1 MTFRART
8 TTPGTAADEAGLP
21 GDFVPAAVGPNWSA
35 LPLPAIIVDAQGRVA
50 GMNDL
55 AEAFLNISRRSAMGV
70 ALEGPEMQKRL
81 HIVPPVSEILDRVR
95 EGHEALNRSG
105 VRFEIGDRVGGHAD
119 RTATVHAG
127 PVPSPE
133 GGIVLLIAPS
143 DGTGRLGQGRAVRSA
158 ARSAIGMS
166 EMLAHE
172 IKNPLAGIRGA
183 AQLIGMSLGPEDRD
197 LADLIV
203 AESRRIVELLDQ
215 VERFG
220 DTSAPKLAEV
230 NVHDVLERVRRSAA
244 VGFGKGL
251 KIVPDYDPSLPPA
264 LADNDQLVQ
273 VCLNLVKNAAEAIRR
288 AGRETGTIRMRS
300 FYDGTLRMAPT
311 EAEPH
316 GRSLPLQVEIEDD
329 GPGIPEAIADQVFE
343 PFVSGRENGT
353 GLGLALV
360 SKIIT
365 DHGAWI
371 NVESRLG
378 RTVFRISLP
387 KA

>member
-1 MTFRART
+1 MKFRVKVKSRSQA
-8 TTPGTAADEAGLP
+8 TADPQAG
-21 GDFVPAAVGPNWSA
+21 FVPAEVGPNWSA
-35 LPLPAIIVDAQGRVA
+35 LPLPALIVDAQGRVA

-55 AEAFLNISRRSAMGV
+55 AEAFLNVSRRAAMGQLV
-70 ALEGPEMQKRL
+70 EGPDMLKRL
-81 HIVPPVSEILDRVR
+81 RIVPALSEIVDRVR
-95 EGHEALNRSG
+95 EGHDALNRSG
-105 VRFEIGDRVGGHAD
+105 VRFEIGDGLGGHAD
-119 RTATVHAG
+119 RIATIHAG

-133 GGIVLLIAPS
+133 GGVVILIATGES
-143 DGTGRLGQGRAVRSA
+143 AGRLGQGRAVRSA

-183 AQLIGMSLGPEDRD
+183 AQLIGMNLAPEDRD

-220 DTSAPKLAEV
+220 DTSAPKLTEV
-230 NVHDVLERVRRSAA
+230 NIHDVLERVRRSAM

-251 KIVPDYDPSLPPA
+251 KIVPDYDPSLPTA
-264 LADNDQLVQ
+264 LADSDQLVQ
-273 VCLNLVKNAAEAIRR
+273 VCLNLVKNAAEAIHRT
-288 AGRETGTIRMRS
+288 GRDSGTIRIRS
-300 FYDGTLRMAPT
+300 FYDGTLRLAPT
-311 EAEPH
+311 EAEPQ
-316 GRSLPLQVEIEDD
+316 GRSLPLQIEIEDD
-329 GPGIPEAIADQVFE
+329 GPGIPESIADQVFE

-371 NVESRLG
+371 ALDSRPG
-378 RTVFRISLP
+378 RTVFRLSLP

>member
-1 MTFRART
+1 MTFRARSETLPDPEVT
-8 TTPGTAADEAGLP
+8 T
-21 GDFVPAAVGPNWSA
+21 GDTGFVPAEVGPNWSA
-35 LPLPAIIVDAQGRVA
+35 LPLPAIILDAQGRIA
-50 GMNDL
+50 AMNDL
-55 AEAFLNISRRSAMGV
+55 AESFLNVSCRWSLGM
-70 ALEGPEMQKRL
+70 ALEGPEMLKRL
-81 HIVPPVSEILDRVR
+81 RIVPTLGSILERVR
-95 EGHEALNRSG
+95 EGHDALNRAG
-105 VRFEIGDRVGGHAD
+105 VRFEIGDRSGGHSD
-119 RTATVHAG
+119 RLGTIHAG
-127 PVPSPE
+127 AAPSPK
-133 GGIVLLIAPS
+133 GGIAILIAPQ
-143 DGTGRLGQGRAVRSA
+143 DGGGRLGNGQAARSA

-183 AQLIGMSLGPEDRD
+183 AQLIGMNLKPEDRD

-215 VERFG
+215 VAQFG
-220 DTSAPKLAEV
+220 DTSSPKLAAV
-230 NVHDVLERVRRSAA
+230 NVHDVLERVRRSAS

-251 KIVPDYDPSLPPA
+251 RIVPEYDPSLPPA
-264 LADNDQLVQ
+264 LIDIDQLVQ
-273 VCLNLVKNAAEAIRR
+273 VCLNLVKNAAEAIFRT
-288 AGRETGTIRMRS
+288 GRDTGTIRIRS
-300 FYDGTLRMAPT
+300 FYDGTLRLAPT
-311 EAEPH
+311 EAEPG
-316 GRSLPLQVEIEDD
+316 GRSLPLQIEIEDD
-329 GPGIPEAIADQVFE
+329 GPGIPETLLAEVFE

-371 NVESRLG
+371 ALDTRPG

>member
-1 MTFRART
+1 MTLRPKAQARPDV
-8 TTPGTAADEAGLP
+8 TPADPDASFIEA
-21 GDFVPAAVGPNWSA
+21 DVGPNWVA

-55 AEAFLNISRRSAMGV
+55 AELFLNVSRRSAMGHL
-70 ALEGPEMQKRL
+70 LEGPEMHKRVR
-81 HIVPPVSEILDRVR
+81 IVPSMAEVLERVR
-95 EGHEALNRSG
+95 EGHDAMSRSG
-105 VRFEIGDRVGGHAD
+105 VRFEIGDRAGGHAD
-119 RTATVHAG
+119 RIATIHAG
-127 PVPSPE
+127 PVPSPAM
-133 GGIVLLIAPS
+133 GAVILISPGDNS
-143 DGTGRLGQGRAVRSA
+143 GRLGQGRAVRSA
-158 ARSAIGMS
+158 ARSAIGMA

-183 AQLIGMSLGPEDRD
+183 AQLIGMNLTSEDRD
-197 LADLIV
+197 LADMIV

-220 DTSAPKLAEV
+220 DTSAPKLTAV
-230 NVHDVLERVRRSAA
+230 NIHDVLERVRRSAA

-251 KIVPDYDPSLPPA
+251 KIVTDYDPSLPPA

-273 VCLNLVKNAAEAIRR
+273 VCLNLVKNAAEAIGR
-288 AGRETGTIRMRS
+288 AGTRNGTIRLRS
-300 FYDGTLRMAPT
+300 FYDGTLRLAPS
-311 EAEPH
+311 EAEPQ
-316 GRSLPLQVEIEDD
+316 GRSLPLQIEVEDN
-329 GPGIPEAIADQVFE
+329 GPGIPDGIVDQVFE

-371 NVESRLG
+371 ALDSRPG

>member
-1 MTFRART
+1 MRFRVPVKPDPRPAH
-8 TTPGTAADEAGLP
+8 DLP
-21 GDFVPAAVGPNWSA
+21 PDFVPAEVGPNWSA
-35 LPLPAIIVDAQGRVA
+35 LPLPAIILDARGRVA
-50 GMNDL
+50 AINDL
-55 AEAFLNISRRSAMGV
+55 AEAFLNVSRRSALGQPI
-70 ALEGPEMQKRL
+70 EGAEMRKRL
-81 HIVPPVSEILDRVR
+81 RILPSLAEILDRVR
-95 EGHEALNRSG
+95 EGRDALNHSS
-105 VRFEIGDRVGGHAD
+105 VRFEIGDQLGGHTD
-119 RTATVHAG
+119 RIATIHAG
-127 PVPSPE
+127 AVPSPA
-133 GGIVLLIAPS
+133 GSVGILIAPS
-143 DGTGRLGQGRAVRSA
+143 DSAGRLGQARAVRSA
-158 ARSAIGMS
+158 ARSAIGMA

-183 AQLIGMSLGPEDRD
+183 AQLIGMNLAPEDRD

-220 DTSAPKLAEV
+220 DTSAPKLTEL
-230 NVHDVLERVRRSAA
+230 NIHDVLERVRRSAV

-251 KIVPDYDPSLPPA
+251 KIVPDYDPSLPTA
-264 LADNDQLVQ
+264 LADGDQLVQ
-273 VCLNLVKNAAEAIRR
+273 VCLNLVKNAAEAIGR
-288 AGRETGTIRMRS
+288 AGRDTGTIRIRS
-300 FYDGTLRMAPT
+300 FYDGTLRLAPT
-311 EAEPH
+311 EAEPQ
-316 GRSLPLQVEIEDD
+316 GRSLPLQIEIEDD

-371 NVESRLG
+371 GVDSRPG

>member
-1 MTFRART
+1 MRFRIGSTGSRT
-8 TTPGTAADEAGLP
+8 ATGNGEPQGA
-21 GDFVPAAVGPNWSA
+21 FVPAEVGPNWSA
-35 LPLPAIIVDAQGRVA
+35 LPLPAVILDREGRVA

-55 AEAFLNISRRSAMGV
+55 AEAFLNVSRRSAMGV
-70 ALEGPEMQKRL
+70 ALEGPDMQKRL
-81 HIVPPVSEILDRVR
+81 RIVPPVAEILDRVR

-119 RTATVHAG
+119 RVATIHAG

-133 GGIVLLIAPS
+133 GGIVMLIAPN
-143 DGTGRLGQGRAVRSA
+143 DGSTRLGQGRAVRSA

-183 AQLIGMSLGPEDRD
+183 AQLIGMSLAPEDRD

-203 AESRRIVELLDQ
+203 VESRRIVELLDQ

-220 DTSAPKLAEV
+220 DTSAPKLTEV
-230 NVHDVLERVRRSAA
+230 NIHDVLERVRRSAM

-251 KIVPDYDPSLPPA
+251 KIVPDYDPSLPTA

-273 VCLNLVKNAAEAIRR
+273 VCLNLVKNAAEAIHRD
-288 AGRETGTIRMRS
+288 GRETGTIRIRS
-300 FYDGTLRMAPT
+300 FYDGTLRLAPT
-311 EAEPH
+311 EAEPQ

-329 GPGIPEAIADQVFE
+329 GPGIPEAIADEVFE

-371 NVESRLG
+371 NLESRPG